1 MPWSI
6 SAASVPAG
14 FCGASKAGVA
24 LATGAAGKAVAEG
37 RDSAAF
43 ACTVRVETPT
53 TNAVSATDE
62 APANSQIR
70 SEDFELVLL
79 DSRRITICP
88 FY

>member
-1 MPWSI
+1 MP
-6 SAASVPAG
+6 AGSVSAG

-24 LATGAAGKAVAEG
+24 LATVAAGSAVAAG
-37 RDSAAF
+37 RDSGASAS
-43 ACTVRVETPT
+43 TVRVEIPT
-53 TNAVSATDE
+53 TTAASATDE

-79 DSRRITICP
+79 DFRKITIYP